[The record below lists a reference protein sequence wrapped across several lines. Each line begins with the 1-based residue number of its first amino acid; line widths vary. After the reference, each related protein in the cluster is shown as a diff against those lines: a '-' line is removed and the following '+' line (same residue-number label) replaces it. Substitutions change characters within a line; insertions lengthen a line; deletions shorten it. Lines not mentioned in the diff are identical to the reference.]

1 MTSLQQTIKCQAR
14 WILEEL
20 VPLVPAS
27 KVLNLGTC
35 PLFDE
40 LSKEPLKY
48 ESAIKA
54 KQNPACNPAIDY
66 IANPASI
73 DQVQVHINPEQYCR
87 QPIQVYLALLF

>member
-14 WILEEL
+14 WTLEEL
-20 VPLVPAS
+20 VPLVPAT

-40 LSKEPLKY
+40 LSKEPLKC
-48 ESAIKA
+48 ESA

-66 IANPASI
+66 IAKPASI
-73 DQVQVHINPEQYCR
+73 DQVQVQINPEQYCR